1 MKQVL
6 IAAFITLFLLVGGVA
21 LTFAFQAPED
31 NPRVFSLE
39 DARQEELA
47 YRAETVRSAE
57 ELISGGITLL
67 MANAPREE
75 QAAVRPVLVTVRA
88 NLAKLGQIDL
98 GMDPA
103 TTSEGAEQNGTA
115 FSVREENNRLVD
127 ESVNAL
133 RAINAPSMQEA
144 IYRLADHIDLRLRV
158 RWEPDME
165 KVDVGWEVY
174 QQNCST
180 CHGAYGDGEQ
190 ITPEGLSVF
199 PRDFTGKSH
208 RSRSVVFKFNTSDR
222 PDMLA
227 LDEDLRKTI
236 REGLPGTPMPG
247 FSDFSDEEV
256 DAVIEFIKTF
266 GYSAWKFNHPSGP
279 GIIVPEMPADF
290 DSPESVETGREL
302 FNSRGC
308 LACHGDVENGGPP
321 LANQVTDWMKD
332 GELIPIVPRDYAH
345 EPIRR
350 PAIDDMFKTIRLGV
364 KGTPM
369 LANNISDDDTWDLIA
384 YILYVKQLGIE
395 GKVKLQERPVQA
407 EETPAPAH

>member
-21 LTFAFQAPED
+21 LTFAFQTPED

-39 DARQEELA
+39 DAKHEELA
-47 YRAETVRSAE
+47 YRTETVRSAE
-57 ELISGGITLL
+57 ELISGGIILL
-67 MANAPREE
+67 MENAPREE
-75 QAAVRPVLVTVRA
+75 QAAVRPVLSTVRA
-88 NLAKLGQIDL
+88 SLAKLGQI
-98 GMDPA
+98 
-103 TTSEGAEQNGTA
+103 TE
-115 FSVREENNRLVD
+115 REENNRLVD

-133 RAINAPSMQEA
+133 RAINAPSMQKA

-174 QQNCST
+174 QRNCST
-180 CHGAYGDGEQ
+180 CHGANGDGDQ

-199 PRDFTGKSH
+199 PRDFTGQSH

-256 DAVIEFIKTF
+256 DTVIEFIKTF

-279 GIIVPEMPADF
+279 GITVPEMPADF

-321 LANQVTDWMKD
+321 LANQVTDWVYH
-332 GELIPIVPRDYAH
+332 GELRPIVPRDYAH
-345 EPIRR
+345 DPIRR

-369 LANNISDDDTWDLIA
+369 LANNISDEDTWDLIA
-384 YILYVKQLGIE
+384 YVLHVKQLGIE

>member
-6 IAAFITLFLLVGGVA
+6 IAALITLFLLVGGVA

-31 NPRVFSLE
+31 NPRVFSPE
-39 DARQEELA
+39 DANQEELA
-47 YRAETVRSAE
+47 YRTETVRSAE

-75 QAAVRPVLVTVRA
+75 QAAVRPVLSTVRA
-88 NLAKLGQIDL
+88 NLAKLGQV
-98 GMDPA
+98 
-103 TTSEGAEQNGTA
+103 TE
-115 FSVREENNRLVD
+115 REENNRLVD
-127 ESVNAL
+127 ESVNNL
-133 RAINAPSMQEA
+133 RAINAPSMQTA

-158 RWEPDME
+158 RWEPDMA

-174 QQNCST
+174 QQNCAT

-247 FSDFSDEEV
+247 FSDFSNEET

-302 FNSRGC
+302 FVSRGC
-308 LACHGDVENGGPP
+308 QACHGDVENGGPP
-321 LANQVTDWMKD
+321 LANQVTDWVYH
-332 GELIPIVPRDYAH
+332 GELRPIVPRDYAH
-345 EPIRR
+345 DPIRR
-350 PAIDDMFKTIRLGV
+350 PAIEDMFKTIRLGV

-369 LANNISDDDTWDLIA
+369 LANNISDDDTWDIIA
-384 YILYVKQLGIE
+384 YVLYVKQLGIE
-395 GKVKLQERPVQA
+395 GKVKLQEMPVQV
-407 EETPAPAH
+407 EETPAPPH

>member
-75 QAAVRPVLVTVRA
+75 QAAVRPALATVRA
-88 NLAKLGQIDL
+88 NLSKLGEIDL

-103 TTSEGAEQNGTA
+103 SLPEGAT

-127 ESVNAL
+127 DSVNSLL
-133 RAINAPSMQEA
+133 RSINAPSMQAA

-180 CHGAYGDGEQ
+180 CHGAYGDGDQ

-199 PRDFTGKSH
+199 PPGLH
-208 RSRSVVFKFNTSDR
+208 RQVPQVALGGVQVQHFGPAGYAGAGRGFAKDHPGRSAR
-222 PDMLA
+222 
-227 LDEDLRKTI
+227 
-236 REGLPGTPMPG
+236 
-247 FSDFSDEEV
+247 
-256 DAVIEFIKTF
+256 
-266 GYSAWKFNHPSGP
+266 
-279 GIIVPEMPADF
+279 
-290 DSPESVETGREL
+290 
-302 FNSRGC
+302 
-308 LACHGDVENGGPP
+308 
-321 LANQVTDWMKD
+321 
-332 GELIPIVPRDYAH
+332 YAH
-345 EPIRR
+345 AR
-350 PAIDDMFKTIRLGV
+350 FLRL
-364 KGTPM
+364 
-369 LANNISDDDTWDLIA
+369 
-384 YILYVKQLGIE
+384 Q
-395 GKVKLQERPVQA
+395 R
-407 EETPAPAH
+407 